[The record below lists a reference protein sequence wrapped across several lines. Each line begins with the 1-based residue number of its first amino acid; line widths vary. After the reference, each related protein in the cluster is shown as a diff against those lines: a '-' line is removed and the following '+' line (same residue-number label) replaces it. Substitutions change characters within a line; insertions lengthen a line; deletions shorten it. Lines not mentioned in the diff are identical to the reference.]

1 MALIASLSGISEKDF
16 RALNPSIKQPV
27 VMASGTPNILL
38 PWDSAVDFQ
47 RRLDSHKG
55 PLASWT
61 AWVVPQTMTAA
72 QAARQAG
79 MSEDNLRQVN
89 RIPPR
94 MLVRAGSSL
103 LVPRVG
109 LRDDD
114 VPEHVA
120 DNAQLSLQPEIIL
133 QRTTVRARK
142 GENLARLAKRY
153 GLNPV
158 SVAGWNKLSA
168 QARLKP
174 GQRVT
179 LLLPQR
185 VVLAEAKEERH
196 KDERKTAVQTRKGK
210 AVAESEKPVK
220 STRTAKAGKTDRKAA
235 QASARQ
241 PAKADKKLAR
251 AAGKQPSRATDDKRV
266 ASKKKPEVKVAL
278 NQKGSKKN

>member
-1 MALIASLSGISEKDF
+1 M
-16 RALNPSIKQPV
+16 
-27 VMASGTPNILL
+27 
-38 PWDSAVDFQ
+38 
-47 RRLDSHKG
+47 
-55 PLASWT
+55 
-61 AWVVPQTMTAA
+61 
-72 QAARQAG
+72 
-79 MSEDNLRQVN
+79 
-89 RIPPR
+89 
-94 MLVRAGSSL
+94 
-103 LVPRVG
+103 
-109 LRDDD
+109 
-114 VPEHVA
+114 PEHVA